1 MFTPTEEVILDCA
14 LAFDATYAPHAAVVM
29 STVAAQMPTEPLR
42 FWLAADDDVT
52 EPARASLTRAA
63 RHATVTFLTVDPP
76 PIRLPGSR
84 EPHLSY
90 LSAAMYLR
98 LLIPHA
104 LPPGVDRLLYLDS
117 DVLCTGSL
125 APLRD
130 VDLGDK
136 PVGAVRDAFT
146 RRLIDNGGLPGIYGY
161 RDLDA
166 QAPYLNSGVLLIDV
180 PRWRELEITAAALDY
195 IARHAHEARF
205 PDQDAL
211 NHAVYGRWTR
221 LPKRWNHM
229 MAWRLDP
236 TVGGSITDASVI
248 HFAGPVKPWHPTF
261 PDGVFRQLYRR
272 HSRRTDLVT
281 ARPRAGSLTA
291 SRR

>member
-1 MFTPTEEVILDCA
+1 MCPCSTKEVVLDCA
-14 LAFDATYAPHAAVVM
+14 LAFDATYAPHAAVVV
-29 STVAAQMPTEPLR
+29 STVVAHMPAEPLR
-42 FWLAADDDVT
+42 FWFAAGDDVT
-52 EPARASLTRAA
+52 ERSRAALTRAA
-63 RHATVTFLTVDPP
+63 GHATVSFLTVDPP

-104 LPPGVDRLLYLDS
+104 LPPDVHRLVYLDS

-125 APLRD
+125 AELRD
-130 VDLGDK
+130 LDLAGA
-136 PVGAVRDAFT
+136 PLGAVRDAFT
-146 RRLIDNGGLPGIYGY
+146 RRLIDTGGLPGIYGRY
-161 RDLDA
+161 HDLDA

-180 PRWRELEITAAALDY
+180 PRWKALDVTAKALDY
-195 IARHAHEARF
+195 VARHADESRF

-221 LPKRWNHM
+221 MPKRWNHM

-236 TVGGSITDASVI
+236 RVGGNVTDASVI
-248 HFAGPVKPWHPTF
+248 HFAGPVKPWQPEF
-261 PDGVFRQLYRR
+261 PDGVYRQMYWR
-272 HSRRTDLVT
+272 HRRRTELVT
-281 ARPRAGSLTA
+281 ARNR
-291 SRR
+291 